1 MMTVMGGGGTS
12 RRWQLFVASQNCRKE
27 GLFLQK
33 RLDEAIRE
41 RIQNGGIVAVV
52 G

>member
-1 MMTVMGGGGTS
+1 MMTVMGGGGTFI
-12 RRWQLFVASQNCRKE
+12 RWQLFVASQNCRKE